1 MTKADLLQNIRT
13 ERAALDDLIAQVGE
27 ARVSEPLLNDG
38 WSVKD
43 VLMHICTWEKIAVG
57 LVRSNQPVDE
67 SAADQSGQDRT
78 DAINQKVYEDNRH
91 RPFTDIAAEAG
102 RSHEALV
109 ALVEELS
116 DEQLDGV
123 LGGGD
128 QGPTAGQILSGNGDQ
143 HYHEHIGWI
152 REQLSL

>member
-1 MTKADLLQNIRT
+1 MTKADLLQNIRR

-27 ARVSEPLLNDG
+27 ARVIEPLLDDG

-67 SAADQSGQDRT
+67 SSAEGTGVT
-78 DAINQKVYEDNRH
+78 DAINQKAYEDNRQ
-91 RPFTDIAAEAG
+91 RSYADIASEAA

-116 DEQLDGV
+116 DEQLGGMP
-123 LGGGD
+123 GGGD
-128 QGPTAGQILSGNGDQ
+128 QGPTIGQILSGNSDQ